1 MTATKGTNDPAPDPG
16 AGRPATD
23 LETRLIALAAAR
35 FGKDP
40 SALAPA
46 DDLFETLEIDSFQ
59 AMELLTELEETFDVE
74 VPDYEVQRVRSF
86 AGLAEV
92 IGRRL

>member
-1 MTATKGTNDPAPDPG
+1 M
-16 AGRPATD
+16 TD
-23 LETRLIALAAAR
+23 LERKLIDLAARR
-35 FGKDP
+35 FGKDASGLEP
-40 SALAPA
+40 GDDFFEKLA
-46 DDLFETLEIDSFQ
+46 IDSFQ

-74 VPDYEVQRVRSF
+74 VPDYEVQGVSTF